1 MNATHCALVT
11 GTTQGIGLAIAT
23 RPTRLA
29 ETGHDLVLHGI
40 EPLPEG

>member
-23 RPTRLA
+23 RLA